1 MWVAGVAA
9 LLATM
14 PAATPVRLPVP
25 VIAQAPERCG
35 PAALAMVLRFYGA
48 GPAALAEADSAYDPV
63 LRGSLITELA
73 ARARRAGFAA
83 EVATLDADSLVALLR
98 AGVPAIVLLQSG
110 IGPVAR
116 AHYAV
121 VAGWDP
127 ARGRFILHDGAERP
141 HDVGRGALERRW
153 RGGDFRALVVR
164 RVP

>member
-9 LLATM
+9 LLAM
-14 PAATPVRLPVP
+14 APGAAPVRLAVP

-35 PAALAMVLRFYGA
+35 PAALEMVFRFYGA
-48 GPAALAEADSAYDPV
+48 GPVALAEADSAYDPV
-63 LRGSLITELA
+63 LHGSLITELA

-83 EVATLDADSLVALLR
+83 EVATLDSDSLVALLG

-121 VAGWDP
+121 VTGWDP
-127 ARGRFILHDGAERP
+127 ARGHFTIHDGAERP
-141 HDVGRGALERRW
+141 HEIGRGVLERRW

-164 RVP
+164 RTP